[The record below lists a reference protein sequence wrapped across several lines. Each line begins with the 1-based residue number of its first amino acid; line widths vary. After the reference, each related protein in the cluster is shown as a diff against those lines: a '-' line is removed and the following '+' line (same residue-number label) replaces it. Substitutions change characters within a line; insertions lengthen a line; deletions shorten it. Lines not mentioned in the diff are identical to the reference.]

1 MPHKMRANPPPP
13 GTAGS
18 RTARTNAAMS
28 TSWAGTAAATRSGGA
43 AALTTAATPV
53 IMAVMAM
60 SLDGVSPA
68 HRERKHVSAYACAPM
83 APRAGTRTCERARAG
98 APSRASSL
106 LPWRMAAH
114 WSQWA
119 PSPERGGAG
128 FEVAVVAT
136 SVASEAQTASR
147 LRHRWKWH
155 RLRAHTY
162 SLIRQ
167 TRAQTRPYPATITG
181 MCGARTEVLE
191 SKRGSPG
198 SLNHRGAR
206 AARQLQHLRWQ
217 SPLPLSRPNM
227 GTSVG

>member
-1 MPHKMRANPPPP
+1 MCQRTRARRWLHEP
-13 GTAGS
+13 G
-18 RTARTNAAMS
+18 
-28 TSWAGTAAATRSGGA
+28 
-43 AALTTAATPV
+43 
-53 IMAVMAM
+53 
-60 SLDGVSPA
+60 
-68 HRERKHVSAYACAPM
+68 RE
-83 APRAGTRTCERARAG
+83 GTRTCERARAG

-167 TRAQTRPYPATITG
+167 TRAQTSPYPATIAGITG
-181 MCGARTEVLE
+181 SCWGVVE
-191 SKRGSPG
+191 SKGSHMGFIIRLALKLSTPPR
-198 SLNHRGAR
+198 SLQAPTAHPFA
-206 AARQLQHLRWQ
+206 
-217 SPLPLSRPNM
+217 
-227 GTSVG
+227 